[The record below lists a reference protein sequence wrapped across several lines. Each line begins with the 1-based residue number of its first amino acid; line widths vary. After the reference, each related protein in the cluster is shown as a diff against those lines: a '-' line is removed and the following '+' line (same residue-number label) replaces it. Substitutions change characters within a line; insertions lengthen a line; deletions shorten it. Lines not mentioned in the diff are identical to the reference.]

1 MTYIMNKPTPPTGY
15 RMLEENKDISSV
27 QDLIWMIDE
36 KTYKNISHFSQ
47 RWGYS
52 IMQSNEG
59 LKIASDVNMPYVEPK
74 NVEDYCFFRCRKA

>member
-1 MTYIMNKPTPPTGY
+1 MNYIMNKPTPPTGY
-15 RMLEENKDISSV
+15 RMLIEGKDISSV

-36 KTYKNISHFSQ
+36 RSIKDIHQPTQ

-52 IMQSNEG
+52 IMQSNDG

-74 NVEDYCFFRCRKA
+74 NIEDYCFFRCRKI